1 MTPEQYRQ
9 HHPRCKYCKYCEL
22 IIPPSYIC
30 SDYYEYLEKDKIIS
44 ELFWNWK
51 GMFCLCYKPK
61 ELDFE
66 I

>member
-22 IIPPSYIC
+22 IVPPSYIC
-30 SDYYEYLEKDKIIS
+30 SDYYECLVKDKIIS
-44 ELFWNWK
+44 ELFWNWR
-51 GMFCLCYKPK
+51 GMFCSVYKPK